1 MSDHSELKRLAE
13 ACGNLNW
20 RAIQENWTELA
31 IRDDHGYIATMRT
44 KSGKHAGPCSDREAK
59 AKFLCSVTPATVLA
73 LIAEVEALREEVRL
87 SDLIIAERD
96 RLLSMFECPA
106 HGQCV
111 PHAMEQ
117 VEALRNDA
125 ERYRW
130 LREKVGVDFIF
141 GEFSPWLPGMES
153 DMDDSDKKTTDE
165 SIDTAMTKGD
175 KL

>member
-73 LIAEVEALREEVRL
+73 LIAEVEALR
-87 SDLIIAERD
+87 
-96 RLLSMFECPA
+96 
-106 HGQCV
+106 
-111 PHAMEQ
+111 
-117 VEALRNDA
+117 
-125 ERYRW
+125 
-130 LREKVGVDFIF
+130 K
-141 GEFSPWLPGMES
+141 
-153 DMDDSDKKTTDE
+153 DSDRFRFIEQDASSGMSKIYGDDWV
-165 SIDTAMTKGD
+165 SVIDTAMTKGA
-175 KL
+175 KP